1 MFPHHLVFSFVF
13 IRKQCLDKKRNT
25 YSSISWFWP
34 YLMCGLLAQRDQA
47 FLNFIKISSRMV
59 EKGSSWTL
67 GGEGCSRVYS
77 CLQKTHRWKLQK
89 TGFPKFNFHRS
100 PCFSCTCACKQT
112 YKSIFLSFHFTY
124 FHLVLKMG
132 CVAGKA
138 PTLQRDRLEAK

>member
-112 YKSIFLSFHFTY
+112 YIYLSLLSFHIFSP
-124 FHLVLKMG
+124 
-132 CVAGKA
+132 C
-138 PTLQRDRLEAK
+138 LENGMCCRQGPYLAKGQTWG